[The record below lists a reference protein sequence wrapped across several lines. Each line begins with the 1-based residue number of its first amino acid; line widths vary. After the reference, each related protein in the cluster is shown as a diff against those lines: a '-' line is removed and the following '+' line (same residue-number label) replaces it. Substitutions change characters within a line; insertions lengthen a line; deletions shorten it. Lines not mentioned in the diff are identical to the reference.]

1 VVGPLLAYIR
11 PADRLQQVLIWEGSL
26 IDPIGGILGAVVFSA
41 VLATNHNGPGYHL
54 GQFLISIS
62 AGVGGAVIGTAVL
75 WFLLRGMRL
84 SEVLGTTSQLASVVG
99 VAAAC
104 DIARDDAG
112 LIAAVLMGLAV
123 ANMRGFDAPARRPF
137 FETLVQLI
145 IGVLFV
151 GISAT
156 VTPAS
161 LRHLVVP
168 ALGLVAVLVLVT
180 RPLVA
185 QLAAVR
191 TEMPPAERWFTGWM
205 APRGIVAAASASTF
219 SAGLVSHGIGGASK
233 ILPVT
238 FVVIVVT
245 VMVYGLTGAAVAR
258 RLGVTSPERT
268 RPLLVGGEAWVI
280 ELACG
285 LRSAGLDVQMW
296 AGSEEQREQ
305 IRAAGLQLAPG
316 ELLAAAT
323 GRGAQLEGIN
333 AVLLLTTEDDFNAL
347 ASAVLAGSI
356 QGPVYRLGPRLP
368 SHGVVAPYTGGQI
381 LFGAGLTRYDLG
393 RRYAG
398 GARITSRP
406 ADGGLPAGPGLLFLV
421 RRDGKLVPVTTAS
434 TPVPQS
440 GDTMIV
446 LESILAGS

>member
-1 VVGPLLAYIR
+1 
-11 PADRLQQVLIWEGSL
+11 
-26 IDPIGGILGAVVFSA
+26 
-41 VLATNHNGPGYHL
+41 
-54 GQFLISIS
+54 
-62 AGVGGAVIGTAVL
+62 
-75 WFLLRGMRL
+75 
-84 SEVLGTTSQLASVVG
+84 
-99 VAAAC
+99 
-104 DIARDDAG
+104 
-112 LIAAVLMGLAV
+112 
-123 ANMRGFDAPARRPF
+123 
-137 FETLVQLI
+137 
-145 IGVLFV
+145 
-151 GISAT
+151 
-156 VTPAS
+156 
-161 LRHLVVP
+161 
-168 ALGLVAVLVLVT
+168 
-180 RPLVA
+180 
-185 QLAAVR
+185 
-191 TEMPPAERWFTGWM
+191 MPPAERWFTGWM

-393 RRYAG
+393 RRYAD

-446 LESILAGS
+446 LESILARS